1 MAIASG
7 SLVEAADYN
16 AIQTKVDSILGTG
29 SGDKGH
35 GQAVSS
41 AQKVADTDIVTDN
54 DINNLF
60 TDIQKAHTHQQGSAS
75 TAIAQVTTNDI
86 IEANNGTSFKGW
98 TQYST
103 AADLIETNRLTA
115 SAGGMT
121 TTSAKATE
129 TKAAGW
135 NGSNNQI
142 VTVVFASA
150 DARRH
155 FFNSG
160 GEIHIAASVASGG
173 NTKSQDWATMC
184 SSSGT
189 IKIAEDGITKTGASG
204 TLYGS
209 YNEGSIPTSS
219 TKIFDRSGS
228 GNYAENTWTVNA
240 TNSADTLTLTIENIF
255 NDADVGDQ
263 TGTGAAVDENVDRD
277 LTINIGE
284 LRATNANVTVSSPTF
299 TVTDSI

>member
-1 MAIASG
+1 MTIASG
-7 SLVEAADYN
+7 SLVEASDYN
-16 AIQTKVDSILGTG
+16 TIQTKVDSILGTG
-29 SGDKGH
+29 SGDKGY

-41 AQKVADTDIVTDN
+41 SQQSSGAVITDN
-54 DINNLF
+54 HINELF
-60 TDIQKAHTHQQGSAS
+60 ADIQKAHTHQQGSAS
-75 TAIAQVTTNDI
+75 SAIAQVTTADV

-115 SAGGMT
+115 ASGGMT
-121 TTSAKATE
+121 TTSAKTTE
-129 TKAAGW
+129 TLSAGW
-135 NGSNNQI
+135 NGSRNQI
-142 VTVVFASA
+142 VTVVFADA
-150 DARRH
+150 NARRH

-209 YNEGSIPTSS
+209 YNEGTIPTSS
-219 TKIFDRSGS
+219 TKIFDRTGS
-228 GNYAENTWTVNA
+228 GNYAENTWTLNA
-240 TNSADTLTLTIENIF
+240 TNSADTLTLTLENIF
-255 NDADVGDQ
+255 NDADTGDQ
-263 TGTGAAVDENVDRD
+263 TGTGSAVDEDVDRA
-277 LTINIGE
+277 LTVTIGE
-284 LRATNANVTVSSPTF
+284 LRATNANVTVASPTF
-299 TVTDSI
+299 TITDNI

>member
-1 MAIASG
+1 MTIASG
-7 SLVEAADYN
+7 SLVEATDYN

-29 SGDKGH
+29 SGDKGY

-41 AQKVADTDIVTDN
+41 SQQSSGAVITDN
-54 DINNLF
+54 HINELF
-60 TDIQKAHTHQQGSAS
+60 ADIQKAHTHQQGSAS
-75 TAIAQVTTNDI
+75 SAIAQVTTADV

-115 SAGGMT
+115 ASGGMT
-121 TTSAKATE
+121 TTAAKTTE
-129 TKAAGW
+129 TLSAGW
-135 NGSNNQI
+135 NGSRNQI
-142 VTVVFASA
+142 VTVVFADA
-150 DARRH
+150 NARRH

-209 YNEGSIPTSS
+209 YNEGTIPTSS
-219 TKIFDRSGS
+219 TKIFDRTGS
-228 GNYAENTWTVNA
+228 GNYAENTWTLNA
-240 TNSADTLTLTIENIF
+240 TNSADTLTLTLENIF
-255 NDADVGDQ
+255 NDADTGDQ
-263 TGTGAAVDENVDRD
+263 TGTGSAVDEDVDRA
-277 LTINIGE
+277 LTVTIGE
-284 LRATNANVTVSSPTF
+284 LRATNANVTVASPTF
-299 TVTDSI
+299 TITDNI

>member
-1 MAIASG
+1 MTIASG
-7 SLVEAADYN
+7 SLVEATDYN

-29 SGDKGH
+29 SGDKGY

-41 AQKVADTDIVTDN
+41 SQQSSGAVITDN
-54 DINNLF
+54 HINELF
-60 TDIQKAHTHQQGSAS
+60 ADIQKAHTHQQGSAS
-75 TAIAQVTTNDI
+75 SAIAQVTTADV

-115 SAGGMT
+115 ASGGMT
-121 TTSAKATE
+121 TTAAKTTE
-129 TKAAGW
+129 TLSAGW
-135 NGSNNQI
+135 NGSRNQI
-142 VTVVFASA
+142 VTVVFADA
-150 DARRH
+150 NARRH

-189 IKIAEDGITKTGASG
+189 IKIAGDGITKTGASG

-209 YNEGSIPTSS
+209 YNEGTIPTSS
-219 TKIFDRSGS
+219 TKIFDRTGS
-228 GNYAENTWTVNA
+228 GNYAENTWTLNA
-240 TNSADTLTLTIENIF
+240 TNSADTLTLTLENIF
-255 NDADVGDQ
+255 NDADTGDQ
-263 TGTGAAVDENVDRD
+263 TGTGSAVDEDVDRA
-277 LTINIGE
+277 LTVTIGE
-284 LRATNANVTVSSPTF
+284 LRATNANVTVASPTF
-299 TVTDSI
+299 TITDNI